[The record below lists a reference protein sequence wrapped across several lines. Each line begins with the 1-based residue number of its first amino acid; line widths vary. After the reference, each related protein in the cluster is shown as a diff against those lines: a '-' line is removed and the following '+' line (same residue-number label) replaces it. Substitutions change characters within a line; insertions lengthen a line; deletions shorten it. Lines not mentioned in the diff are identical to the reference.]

1 MDAHDDA
8 RRRVWTFEESDYLF
22 GSGELQM
29 IVESVDW
36 SRPRLHDGDT
46 WYEVHGVEV
55 ADDGRVIGPRRTT
68 VKASRLRIVPQR

>member
-1 MDAHDDA
+1 MDTHDDA

-22 GSGELQM
+22 GSGELRM
-29 IVESVDW
+29 IVESIDW

-46 WYEVHGVEV
+46 WYEVQGVEV
-55 ADDGRVIGPRRTT
+55 TGDGRVVGPRRTT